1 MKTST
6 KRILAFIFNL
16 LVVVLGII
24 GLILSFIEHGVGNIA
39 FYTRD
44 SNYLA
49 MVSCAV
55 YCVFAIIAFS
65 EKTEIPQWVYTF
77 RFISTAC
84 LMVTFIVVV
93 AVLMPLMPEQPFT
106 LLYSGSMLY
115 QHTLCPILA
124 LISLLAFETEHNPPK
139 KYVLLSLFPTFVYA
153 ATLLLLNL
161 LKVFQ
166 GPYFFLEVY
175 NQPWYMTVFWGV
187 VILGIAAIISFLLC
201 LFCRFV
207 YKTTANKR

>member
-1 MKTST
+1 MKRST

-16 LVVVLGII
+16 LVVVLGIV

-49 MVSCAV
+49 MVSCAI
-55 YCVFAIIAFS
+55 YCVFAIISFAK
-65 EKTEIPQWVYTF
+65 KTEMPHWVYTF

-124 LISLLAFETEHNPPK
+124 IISLLAFETEQDLPK
-139 KYVLLSLFPTFVYA
+139 KYVLLSLIPTFVYA
-153 ATLLLLNL
+153 ATLLTLNL
-161 LKVFQ
+161 LRVFQ

-175 NQPWYMTVFWGV
+175 NQPWYMTLFWGV
-187 VILGIAAIISFLLC
+187 VILGIAAIISLLLR
-201 LFCRFV
+201 LFCHLV
-207 YKTTANKR
+207 YKTTAE